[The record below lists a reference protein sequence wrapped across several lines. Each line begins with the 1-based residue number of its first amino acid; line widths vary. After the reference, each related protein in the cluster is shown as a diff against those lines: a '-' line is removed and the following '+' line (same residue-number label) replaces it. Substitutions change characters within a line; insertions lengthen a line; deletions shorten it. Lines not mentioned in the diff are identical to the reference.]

1 MRTFDSITFDSGLF
15 PSTFDL
21 ILNYLKQSI
30 MKSDVYE
37 TDISDHQK
45 TIFSVFRKPLRKA
58 TRKLFVLCYK
68 RHEQNSFKEAL
79 RNKILTPKLSFEQFL
94 EIFGTTLD
102 EFAPYNLKK
111 IRQK

>member
-45 TIFSVFRKPLRKA
+45 KIFSVLRKPHQKA
-58 TRKLFVLCYK
+58 TRKLFL
-68 RHEQNSFKEAL
+68 L
-79 RNKILTPKLSFEQFL
+79 LI
-94 EIFGTTLD
+94 
-102 EFAPYNLKK
+102 
-111 IRQK
+111 